1 MDVCCPSVASK
12 STFHVHLHGRSGLLI
27 RGLPSLS
34 ATETNPCVK
43 INSGR
48 VFPFGRRQA
57 NNPCVKL
64 KSPDQYLSGEDLDH
78 HIQGQGYP
86 YESYWTGLDGV
97 NGQEC
102 FESTRD
108 SGRGVVRDTR
118 EELWP
123 PVCQQRVDFR
133 KFDPES
139 LLVRSGAH
147 APLLVWIGFQGRR
160 SEERMTRREQRA
172 NQRNCGPASENRSRL
187 MQSQGKGPRPARPG
201 QEQDQPRTRESGKG
215 KNEQGGKFGTRD
227 SGACLE
233 GWPFNGKGGRGR
245 WS

>member
-1 MDVCCPSVASK
+1 MPARRFTRQDLDYIQVSKDIHSDSCGIFLLKPAKSV
-12 STFHVHLHGRSGLLI
+12 VRLY
-27 RGLPSLS
+27 
-34 ATETNPCVK
+34 
-43 INSGR
+43 
-48 VFPFGRRQA
+48 
-57 NNPCVKL
+57 
-64 KSPDQYLSGEDLDH
+64 SPDQYLSGQNLGN
-78 HIQGQGYP
+78 HIQGQGHP
-86 YESYWTGLDGV
+86 YESYRTGLEGV
-97 NGQEC
+97 KQTFLHSQEC

-123 PVCQQRVDFR
+123 PACQQRVDFR

-139 LLVRSGAH
+139 LLFRSGAH

-172 NQRNCGPASENRSRL
+172 NQRNCGPGSENRSRL

-201 QEQDQPRTRESGKG
+201 QEQDEPRTRESGKG
-215 KNEQGGKFGTRD
+215 KNKHGGKFGTRD
-227 SGACLE
+227 SGK
-233 GWPFNGKGGRGR
+233 GWEDWPSNGKGGRGR